1 MLELAFSIALG
12 VLLGIACGFLPG
24 FSSNNLNMLLLSFG
38 AFGLAASNYQLAAMV
53 VAVEISSSFFE
64 FLSPMLFGIGNEETS
79 LALGADPVASGSLAR
94 GMRCV
99 VLGGL
104 TGVAMALPLAAVA
117 GSIYPLV
124 YSSIKPLAGWI
135 LAAVCVYMVVTER
148 GWKSMTAA
156 AGVFV
161 LAGGLGVAV
170 GNGPL
175 LPAEYQLLPVFI
187 GMYGISS
194 IVSDW
199 NGGHERRE
207 SFVRELP
214 LAEKVR
220 IAFIAFVSAG
230 FASLVT
236 GVKKGQASAIAMRT
250 GSLYSREEVLF
261 ALPAVALAFNTMSV
275 LVLGSAG
282 KIRSSLS
289 ADVYDA
295 MGAIG
300 ADQALLFA
308 GIVALSACAAAVLMT
323 AMAKPLGKALNLT
336 GNGRA
341 SKTMIVM
348 GLAIGLALVLV
359 FAGPAGLL
367 VAATSACVGMFAKRL
382 RVRSVHMMG
391 VLLLPSILRTVM

>member
-1 MLELAFSIALG
+1 MIELVVSIMAG

-38 AFGLAASNYQLAAMV
+38 AFGLATSNYQLAAMV

-79 LALGADPVASGSLAR
+79 LALGVDPVAAGSLAR

-104 TGVAMALPLAAVA
+104 VGVAIALPLAAVA
-117 GSIYPLV
+117 GTMYPLV

-148 GWKSMTAA
+148 GWKSMAA
-156 AGVFV
+156 AAAVFV
-161 LAGGLGVAV
+161 VAGCLGIAV

-187 GMYGISS
+187 GMYGVSS
-194 IVSDW
+194 IISGW
-199 NGGHERRE
+199 NGGHERKE

-236 GVKKGQASAIAMRT
+236 GVKKGQASAIAMRA
-250 GSLYSREEVLF
+250 GSLYSREKVLF

-308 GIVALSACAAAVLMT
+308 GVVALSACAASVLMT
-323 AMAKPLGKALNLT
+323 IMAKPLGRLVART
-336 GNGRA
+336 GNGA
-341 SKTMIVM
+341 HGKGMMAVGMTV
-348 GLAIGLALVLV
+348 ALALV
-359 FAGPAGLL
+359 FAFTGLAGML
-367 VAATSACVGMFAKRL
+367 VAATAACVGLLSKRL
-382 RVRSVHMMG
+382 HVRSVHMMG
-391 VLLLPSILRTVM
+391 VLLLPSILRAVM

>member
-1 MLELAFSIALG
+1 MIELFISVAAG

-24 FSSNNLNMLLLSFG
+24 FSSNNLNMLLISFG
-38 AFGLAASNYQLAAMV
+38 AFGLATSNYQLAAMV

-79 LALGADPVASGSLAR
+79 LALGADPVAASSLAR

-104 TGVAMALPLAAVA
+104 TGVAMALPLASVA
-117 GSIYPLV
+117 GSMYPLV

-135 LAAVCVYMVVTER
+135 LAAVCIYMVVTER
-148 GWKSMTAA
+148 GWKGMASAA
-156 AGVFV
+156 IVFAVAG
-161 LAGGLGVAV
+161 ALGIAV
-170 GNGPL
+170 GSGPL
-175 LPAEYQLLPVFI
+175 LPAEYALLPVFV

-194 IVSDW
+194 IVSGW
-199 NGGHERRE
+199 SGGHERKE
-207 SFVRELP
+207 GFVRELT
-214 LAEKVR
+214 LSEKIR

-236 GVKKGQASAIAMRT
+236 GVKKGQASAIAMRV

-323 AMAKPLGKALNLT
+323 LMAKPLGRMLNLL
-336 GNGRA
+336 GNGHA
-341 SKTMIVM
+341 SKTMSLV
-348 GLAIGLALVLV
+348 GLAAGLVLI
-359 FAGPAGLL
+359 FAFTGPAGLL
-367 VAATSACVGMFAKRL
+367 VAATSACVGLFAKRL